1 MKSMGKKAVIVFL
14 AGIFGVFIAG
24 AAMAQHGQGQG
35 QSGGSMQGSQG
46 GHSMQGSQGSHSMP
60 MMMNR
65 PVQVANVDGMK
76 VTLDVMDMSLHTSMQ
91 NMKGN
96 PMHGVDHTQ
105 SHAIMLTVQD
115 TASKEILS
123 DAKVR
128 YTLVTPSGEKETGTL
143 AWSGDHF
150 GGGFNPK
157 VKGPYQIQ
165 FLIET
170 GGMEREATFTY
181 EAKT

>member
-1 MKSMGKKAVIVFL
+1 MKRKGAKICLFFLLAVYGGFL
-14 AGIFGVFIAG
+14 SGV
-24 AAMAQHGQGQG
+24 AMAQHGHGHG
-35 QSGGSMQGSQG
+35 SSGPSTQGSQSG
-46 GHSMQGSQGSHSMP
+46 HSMP

-65 PVQVANVDGMK
+65 PVQVVNVDGTK
-76 VTLDVMDMSLHTSMQ
+76 VTLDVMDMSMHASMQ

-96 PMHGVDHTQ
+96 PMHGVDNTQ

-143 AWSGDHF
+143 AWSGDHY

-165 FLIET
+165 FMIET
-170 GGMEREATFTY
+170 GGMEREAKFTY
-181 EAKT
+181 EAKG